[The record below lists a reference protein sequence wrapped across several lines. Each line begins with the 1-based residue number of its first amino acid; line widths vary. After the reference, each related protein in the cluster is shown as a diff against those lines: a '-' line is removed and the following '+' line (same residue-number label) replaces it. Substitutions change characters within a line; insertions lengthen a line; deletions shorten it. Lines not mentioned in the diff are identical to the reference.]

1 MDEPTSS
8 LTLSETERLM
18 QVVADLRANGV
29 SVVYI
34 SHRLDEVERLADR
47 VVVLRD
53 GRNAG
58 ELRRGEISK
67 DRMVQ
72 LMVGRD
78 LKAFFAEPAATRGNV
93 CLELR
98 GLRTGRYRGASR
110 FSFPSSRR
118 DSGSRRSYRRG
129 TFRAGS
135 DGLWSRR
142 SRGGEVLL
150 DGALLNIRSPQ
161 DAIRHG
167 IYLVPEDRRN
177 CGLLTGMSVRENITL
192 PNLSR
197 FSAGGLDKPAE
208 GARRSAGSRVR
219 N

>member
-1 MDEPTSS
+1 MDIAPEILLRTLSTAQRQLVEIARALSQNAELLIMDEPTSS

-58 ELRRGEISK
+58 ELRRGEISR

-78 LKAFFAEPAATRGNV
+78 LKAFFAEPAETRGNV

-98 GLRTGRYRGASR
+98 GLRTGRYRGTPR
-110 FSFPSSRR
+110 FSFSSSRR

-129 TFRAGS
+129 TFRACS
-135 DGLWSRR
+135 DCLWSRR
-142 SRGGEVLL
+142 VRGE
-150 DGALLNIRSPQ
+150 
-161 DAIRHG
+161 
-167 IYLVPEDRRN
+167 E
-177 CGLLTGMSVRENITL
+177 
-192 PNLSR
+192 R
-197 FSAGGLDKPAE
+197 FCWM
-208 GARRSAGSRVR
+208 ARC
-219 N
+219 